1 MKETLLQT
9 ALAKLSEND
18 QDVTA
23 RVLLDSGSQRSY
35 IRKNSAESIGLQGF
49 SEVLSVAT
57 LGGETSESKRFQRV
71 RFTLSPIRGHSTE
84 ALIQS

>member
-9 ALAKLSEND
+9 ALAKLSVNGQE
-18 QDVTA
+18 VTVC
-23 RVLLDSGSQRSY
+23 VLLDSGSQRSY
-35 IRKNSAESIGLQGF
+35 IHKNIAESIGLQGP

-71 RFTLSPIRGHSTE
+71 RFTLSPIQGHPC
-84 ALIQS
+84 